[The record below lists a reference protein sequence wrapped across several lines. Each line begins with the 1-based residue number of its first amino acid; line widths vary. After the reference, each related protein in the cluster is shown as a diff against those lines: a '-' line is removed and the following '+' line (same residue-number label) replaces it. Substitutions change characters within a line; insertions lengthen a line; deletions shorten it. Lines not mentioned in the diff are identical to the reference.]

1 MNLGII
7 GAGFVGSTAAYAA
20 VMRGSA
26 SEIILIDL
34 NRALA
39 EAHAEDILHATPWPG
54 LLTQFVMMKERF
66 SQWPAIKATATEKL
80 RTPM

>member
-26 SEIILIDL
+26 SEVS
-34 NRALA
+34 NHR
-39 EAHAEDILHATPWPG
+39 
-54 LLTQFVMMKERF
+54 
-66 SQWPAIKATATEKL
+66 
-80 RTPM
+80 